1 MIPCAPY
8 IKSMCQSFRP
18 LLPGSQES
26 TPQGSPVKMKDS
38 AVRVSDVKGS
48 SVVDVIESFNDNVS
62 VYVPDQSEPHQR
74 CSTDIVADVA
84 KTLATFKPESPDV
97 TRAAKRFEKARRSSG
112 ETERIEQVVE
122 GGEVLCDIVEDVKR
136 EKEEE
141 KVEKEEKEKDER
153 RAEEEARGARS
164 KTTER

>member
-18 LLPGSQES
+18 LLPGSQEA
-26 TPQGSPVKMKDS
+26 TPQGSPVKKDS
-38 AVRVSDVKGS
+38 VVRVSDVKG

-62 VYVPDQSEPHQR
+62 VYVPESDPPR
-74 CSTDIVADVA
+74 STDVADVA

-97 TRAAKRFEKARRSSG
+97 TRAAKRFEKARRS
-112 ETERIEQVVE
+112 EERIDVVE
-122 GGEVLCDIVEDVKR
+122 EVDGEVVSTLCDIVEDVKR

-141 KVEKEEKEKDER
+141 KVEKEEAVEHLTRDVR
-153 RAEEEARGARS
+153 ARGSPAPLGTLS
-164 KTTER
+164 VGS

>member
-18 LLPGSQES
+18 LLPGSQEA
-26 TPQGSPVKMKDS
+26 TPQGSPVKKDS
-38 AVRVSDVKGS
+38 AVRISDAKGNS

-62 VYVPDQSEPHQR
+62 VYVPESDPPR
-74 CSTDIVADVA
+74 STDVADVA

-97 TRAAKRFEKARRSSG
+97 TRAAKRFEKARRS
-112 ETERIEQVVE
+112 EERIDVVE
-122 GGEVLCDIVEDVKR
+122 EVEGEGVSTLCDIVEDVKK

-141 KVEKEEKEKDER
+141 KVEKEEKERDER
-153 RAEEEARGARS
+153 RAEEEKRGARS

>member
-18 LLPGSQES
+18 LLPGSQEA
-26 TPQGSPVKMKDS
+26 TPQGSPVKKDS
-38 AVRVSDVKGS
+38 AVRVSDVKG

-62 VYVPDQSEPHQR
+62 VYVPDSDPPR
-74 CSTDIVADVA
+74 STDVADVA

-97 TRAAKRFEKARRSSG
+97 TRAAKRFEKARRS
-112 ETERIEQVVE
+112 EERIDVVEEVDGQVVST
-122 GGEVLCDIVEDVKR
+122 LCDIVEDVKR

-141 KVEKEEKEKDER
+141 KVEKEEKEEKERDER
-153 RAEEEARGARS
+153 RAEEEKRGARS

>member
-18 LLPGSQES
+18 LLPGSQEA
-26 TPQGSPVKMKDS
+26 TPQGSPVKKDS
-38 AVRVSDVKGS
+38 AVRVSDVKGNSS

-62 VYVPDQSEPHQR
+62 VYVPDSDPPR
-74 CSTDIVADVA
+74 STDVADVA

-97 TRAAKRFEKARRSSG
+97 TRAAKRFEKARRS
-112 ETERIEQVVE
+112 EERIDVVE
-122 GGEVLCDIVEDVKR
+122 EVEGELVVSTLCDIVEDVKK

-141 KVEKEEKEKDER
+141 KVEKEEKEREER
-153 RAEEEARGARS
+153 RAEEEKRGARS

>member
-18 LLPGSQES
+18 LLPGSQET
-26 TPQGSPVKMKDS
+26 TPQGSPVRKDS
-38 AVRVSDVKGS
+38 AVRVSDVKGSS

-62 VYVPDQSEPHQR
+62 VYVPDQSEPSVR
-74 CSTDIVADVA
+74 STEVADVA

-97 TRAAKRFEKARRSSG
+97 TRAAKRFEKARRS
-112 ETERIEQVVE
+112 EERIEVVE
-122 GGEVLCDIVEDVKR
+122 EGEVVSTQLCDIVEDVKK

-141 KVEKEEKEKDER
+141 KVEKEEKERDER
-153 RAEEEARGARS
+153 RAEEEKRGARS

>member
-18 LLPGSQES
+18 LLPGSQEA
-26 TPQGSPVKMKDS
+26 TPQGSPVKKDS
-38 AVRVSDVKGS
+38 AVRISDVKGNS

-62 VYVPDQSEPHQR
+62 VYVPESDLPR
-74 CSTDIVADVA
+74 STDVADVA

-97 TRAAKRFEKARRSSG
+97 TRAAKRFEKARRS
-112 ETERIEQVVE
+112 EERIDVVE
-122 GGEVLCDIVEDVKR
+122 EVEGEVVSTLCDIVEDVKK

-141 KVEKEEKEKDER
+141 KVEKEEKEREER
-153 RAEEEARGARS
+153 RAEEEKRGARS

>member
-18 LLPGSQES
+18 LLPGSQEA
-26 TPQGSPVKMKDS
+26 TPQGSPVKKDS
-38 AVRVSDVKGS
+38 AVRVSDVKG

-62 VYVPDQSEPHQR
+62 VYVPKSDPPR
-74 CSTDIVADVA
+74 STELADVA

-97 TRAAKRFEKARRSSG
+97 TRAAKRFEKARRS
-112 ETERIEQVVE
+112 EERIDLVE
-122 GGEVLCDIVEDVKR
+122 EVDGEVVSTLCDIVEDVKR

-141 KVEKEEKEKDER
+141 KEEKERDER
-153 RAEEEARGARS
+153 RAEEEKRGARS

>member
-18 LLPGSQES
+18 LLPGSQEA
-26 TPQGSPVKMKDS
+26 TPQGSPVKKDS
-38 AVRVSDVKGS
+38 AVRVSDVKGNS

-62 VYVPDQSEPHQR
+62 VYVPESDPPR
-74 CSTDIVADVA
+74 STDVADVA

-97 TRAAKRFEKARRSSG
+97 TRAAKRFEKARRS
-112 ETERIEQVVE
+112 EERIDVVE
-122 GGEVLCDIVEDVKR
+122 EVEGEVVSTLCDIVEDVKK

-141 KVEKEEKEKDER
+141 KVEKEEKERDER
-153 RAEEEARGARS
+153 RAEEEKRGARS

>member
-18 LLPGSQES
+18 LLPGSQEA
-26 TPQGSPVKMKDS
+26 TPQGSPVKKDS
-38 AVRVSDVKGS
+38 VVRVSDVKGNS

-62 VYVPDQSEPHQR
+62 VYVPDQSEPSVR
-74 CSTDIVADVA
+74 STEVADVA

-97 TRAAKRFEKARRSSG
+97 TRAAKRFEKARRS
-112 ETERIEQVVE
+112 EERIDVVE
-122 GGEVLCDIVEDVKR
+122 EEVDGEVVSTLCDIVEDVKR

-141 KVEKEEKEKDER
+141 KVEKEEKERDER
-153 RAEEEARGARS
+153 RAEEEKRGARS

>member
-18 LLPGSQES
+18 LLPGSQDS

-62 VYVPDQSEPHQR
+62 VYVPDQSEPHSQR
-74 CSTDIVADVA
+74 STDIVADVA

-112 ETERIEQVVE
+112 EERIEVVEE

-141 KVEKEEKEKDER
+141 KVEKEEKERDER

>member
-26 TPQGSPVKMKDS
+26 TPQGSPVKKDS
-38 AVRVSDVKGS
+38 LVRVSDVKG

-62 VYVPDQSEPHQR
+62 VYVPESEPPR
-74 CSTDIVADVA
+74 STDVADVA

-97 TRAAKRFEKARRSSG
+97 TRAAKRFEKARRG
-112 ETERIEQVVE
+112 EERIEVVE
-122 GGEVLCDIVEDVKR
+122 EVGEVVNTLCDIVEDVKR

-141 KVEKEEKEKDER
+141 KVEKEEKERDER
-153 RAEEEARGARS
+153 RAEEEKRGARS

>member
-18 LLPGSQES
+18 LLPGSQEA
-26 TPQGSPVKMKDS
+26 TPQGSPVKKDS
-38 AVRVSDVKGS
+38 AVRISDVKGNS

-62 VYVPDQSEPHQR
+62 VYVPESDPPR
-74 CSTDIVADVA
+74 STDVADVA

-97 TRAAKRFEKARRSSG
+97 TRAAKRFEKARRS
-112 ETERIEQVVE
+112 EERIDVVE
-122 GGEVLCDIVEDVKR
+122 EVEGEVVSTLCDIVEDVKK

-141 KVEKEEKEKDER
+141 KVEKEEKERDER
-153 RAEEEARGARS
+153 RAEEEKRGARS

>member
-18 LLPGSQES
+18 LLPGSQEA
-26 TPQGSPVKMKDS
+26 TPQGSPVKKDS
-38 AVRVSDVKGS
+38 AVRVSDVKGNS

-62 VYVPDQSEPHQR
+62 VYVPESDPPR
-74 CSTDIVADVA
+74 STDVADVA

-97 TRAAKRFEKARRSSG
+97 TRAAKRFEKARRS
-112 ETERIEQVVE
+112 EERIDVVE
-122 GGEVLCDIVEDVKR
+122 EVEGEVVSTLCDIVEDVKK

-141 KVEKEEKEKDER
+141 KVEKEEKEREER
-153 RAEEEARGARS
+153 RAEEEKRGARS

>member
-18 LLPGSQES
+18 LLPGSQEA
-26 TPQGSPVKMKDS
+26 TPQGSPVKKDS
-38 AVRVSDVKGS
+38 AVRVSDVKGT

-62 VYVPDQSEPHQR
+62 VYVPELDPPR
-74 CSTDIVADVA
+74 STDVADVA

-97 TRAAKRFEKARRSSG
+97 TRAAKRFEKSRRSES
-112 ETERIEQVVE
+112 ERIDVVE
-122 GGEVLCDIVEDVKR
+122 EVDGEVVSRVLCDIVEDVKK

-141 KVEKEEKEKDER
+141 KVEKKEEKDER
-153 RAEEEARGARS
+153 RAEEEKRGARS